1 MFFRDSGNR
10 KRDSGKYRVVCKADG
25 TYVSSCGGSGLGAGY
40 SGSRVSADAAS
51 DLWYGK
57 NTVGCGTATDLL
69 LWPVDHDQRDL
80 GGGKADTFDGTSGK
94 GGGLDSQ
101 GFSGSGHGDQCVPV
115 IDHTGIGFR
124 EDLRRGKGTFGTAGD
139 RKCGRRVSGAGGGF
153 SRCHPQQHRR
163 TFAVTASGGV
173 CGSASGDF
181 VYCVFDQVCGSFYGD
196 RQR

>member
-1 MFFRDSGNR
+1 MVKVSAKKKTTVKNQKIQEGERLA
-10 KRDSGKYRVVCKADG
+10 GKYSSASLPDQYFEQLSDRV
-25 TYVSSCGGSGLGAGY
+25 
-40 SGSRVSADAAS
+40 R
-51 DLWYGK
+51 K
-57 NTVGCGTATDLL
+57 NNEKKSVETSEKENLT
-69 LWPVDHDQRDL
+69 R
-80 GGGKADTFDGTSGK
+80 TSGK

-101 GFSGSGHGDQCVPV
+101 GFSGSGHGDQRVPV

-139 RKCGRRVSGAGGGF
+139 RKCGRRASGAGGGF